1 MIKIH
6 HDIWDKT
13 RPFVVNL
20 FKHTFLFCLTILVL
34 WIMIQLPDI
43 LFPNKPL
50 TVKAL
55 AYISE
60 TALIF
65 HFAKDSI

>member
-1 MIKIH
+1 
-6 HDIWDKT
+6 
-13 RPFVVNL
+13 
-20 FKHTFLFCLTILVL
+20 
-34 WIMIQLPDI
+34 MIQLPDI

-65 HFAKDSI
+65 HFAKDSIWLTEKDMILDG